1 MKDQTRHHLRSL
13 ASRSIWK
20 LQEIA
25 TGPTWRWRMLPSYL
39 IVGAQ
44 RCGTTSLQKLLV
56 GHPQIRKPLLRK
68 GIHYFD
74 TDYEKKPEWYQAH
87 FPLNLG
93 DSNGITGEASPY
105 YLFHPAVPERI
116 NQLLPD
122 VKVIALLRDPVERA
136 VSHHKHEVRRT
147 FESLDLE
154 QALAAEDARLA
165 GEAEKL
171 LSDPGYLS
179 FNHQHYSYVARGR
192 YADQVER
199 YMDLFGPDQ
208 VLVVESEDLWESP
221 KPVLSK
227 VLAFLGVDDWE
238 PAEFPHMN
246 ATRPSE
252 IHPDIRDY
260 LARQFADSNRRLQGL
275 IGRTF
280 SWS

>member
-1 MKDQTRHHLRSL
+1 
-13 ASRSIWK
+13 
-20 LQEIA
+20 
-25 TGPTWRWRMLPSYL
+25 MLPSYL

-56 GHPQIRKPLLRK
+56 GHPQIRKPLFRK

-74 TDYEKKPEWYQAH
+74 TDYARDPAWYQAH
-87 FPLNLG
+87 FPLNLRNS
-93 DSNGITGEASPY
+93 DAITGEASPY
-105 YLFHPAVPERI
+105 YLFHPAVPQRI
-116 NQLLPD
+116 TQLLPD
-122 VKVIALLRDPVERA
+122 VKVIALVRDPIERA

-147 FESLDLE
+147 FETLDLE

-179 FNHQHYSYVARGR
+179 FNHQHFSYVARGQ
-192 YADQVER
+192 YADQVRR
-199 YMDLFGPDQ
+199 YLDLFGPEQ

-221 KPVLSK
+221 RVILGEVLD
-227 VLAFLGVDDWE
+227 FLGVDDWE

-252 IHPDIRDY
+252 IHPETRDY
-260 LARQFADSNRRLQGL
+260 LAGQFSESNERLQNL
-275 IGRTF
+275 LGRTF